1 MKLLAALLALTTIA
15 SAETLRVQ
23 ANGRVV
29 EMELEQYVAGVLGGE
44 SSVFQSIEALK
55 AMAIAARTYA
65 VHFHGRHADEG
76 FDVCDKTHC
85 QRLDTKAITAR
96 LIEAAKATA
105 GQLVL
110 YRNQPAATYFHRD
123 CGGKT
128 ENVRAVWPEE
138 TAPYLLSHADPYCQ
152 RRPWHWDV
160 SVTDLAST
168 LRQSG
173 LKAPTPLQR
182 VSITQRTASGRAQQL
197 ALLGAGGSVRID
209 ASSLRFAVGRLLGFN
224 SIPSDS
230 YNVGVSGDRVV
241 FDGVGSG
248 HGVGLCQN
256 GAEQMGAQGHN
267 YREILA
273 FYYPGTSVAAK
284 AHLLWQ
290 RISGERLALFTTQP
304 DRDSGLLTNAERLLR
319 SAESRLKLPAPDPL
333 EIRIYPDIAAFR
345 DATGEPGWV
354 AARTRGRLI
363 DLQPV
368 ALLRS
373 RGALDSTLQH
383 EFFHAILE
391 NHARAGLPVWFREG
405 LAAFFSGP
413 GSATDSAAV
422 FDEDLRQITEQ
433 ARARAA
439 YQAARNRVAALVGR
453 YGETTVLGWLRLD
466 LPREVTNASNKQAT
480 TKSK

>member
-1 MKLLAALLALTTIA
+1 MTLVALLALGVLA

-23 ANGRVV
+23 SNGRVV
-29 EMELEQYVAGVLGGE
+29 EMDLEQYVAGVLAGE
-44 SSVFQSIEALK
+44 SSIFQSTEALK
-55 AMAIAARTYA
+55 AMAVAARTYA
-65 VHFHGRHADEG
+65 VHFHGRHASED

-85 QRLDTKAITAR
+85 QRLDMKAVTPR
-96 LIEAAKATA
+96 LTEIAKATA

-138 TAPYLLSHADPYCQ
+138 NAPYLMSHADPYCQ
-152 RRPWHWDV
+152 RKPWHWDA
-160 SVTDLAST
+160 SLSDLAGALT
-168 LRQSG
+168 QSG
-173 LKAPTPLQR
+173 LRAPLPLQR
-182 VSITQRTASGRAQQL
+182 VAISKRSSSDRAQQL
-197 ALLGAGGSVRID
+197 RLTGAGRSVGID
-209 ASSLRFAVGRLLGFN
+209 AGSLRFAVGRLLGFN

-230 YNVGVSGDRVV
+230 YNLGIAGGRVV

-256 GAEQMGAQGHN
+256 GAEQMGLQGHN

-273 FYYPGTSVAAK
+273 FYYPGTSVAVK
-284 AHLLWQ
+284 AQLNWQ
-290 RISGERLALFTTQP
+290 RISGERIALFTKQP
-304 DRDSGLLTNAERLLR
+304 DRDSGLLTSAERLLR
-319 SAESRLKLPAPDPL
+319 AAESRLKLAAPDSI
-333 EIRIYPDIAAFR
+333 EIRIYPNIAAFR

-354 AARTRGRLI
+354 AARTRGHVI

-383 EFFHAILE
+383 EFFHTILE

-405 LAAFFSGP
+405 LVAYLS
-413 GSATDSAAV
+413 GSASTTASVAV
-422 FDEDLRQITEQ
+422 HDGDLRQIAEQ
-433 ARARAA
+433 GRARAA

-453 YGETTVLGWLRLD
+453 YDETTVLGWLKLG
-466 LPREVTNASNKQAT
+466 LPREVTNASSRQAT